1 MTLREALQQ
10 AIPRLEAAGVDSPRL
25 DAELLL
31 THVLERSRTYLAAYP
46 AQELTSEDAARFKEL
61 VARRERR
68 EPLPYLLG
76 YWEWLG
82 MRFRVTPAVLIPRP
96 ETETLVEETASRL
109 PRDTRILDIGAGS
122 GCISIGLAKLLPGA
136 QVTALELSP
145 EAAAVAR
152 ENVEALVPGRVTLI
166 EGGFPEAAR
175 NLGPFEALVSNPPY
189 IPTEEVEGLPPE
201 LRLHEPRLALD
212 GGADGLRVVRSLVQ
226 DGARLVVA
234 GGLLALELAL
244 GQADRVGELVLASGL
259 WEALEIRRDLA
270 GVERVLF
277 ARRKP

>member
-1 MTLREALQQ
+1 MTLGEALQQ
-10 AIPRLEAAGVDSPRL
+10 AIPRLEAAGVDTPRL

-31 THVLERSRTYLAAYP
+31 AQALDRTRTYLAAHP
-46 AQELTSEDAARFKEL
+46 AQDLSSEEATRFDEQL
-61 VARRERR
+61 ARRERR

-82 MRFRVTPAVLIPRP
+82 MRFRVTPAALIPRP

-109 PRDTRILDIGAGS
+109 APGARILDVGAGS
-122 GCISIGLAKLLPGA
+122 GCISIGLVKLLSEA

-145 EAAAVAR
+145 EAAVVAR
-152 ENVEALVPGRVTLI
+152 QNIEALAPGRVTLI
-166 EGGFPEAAR
+166 EGGFPEAAGD
-175 NLGPFEALVSNPPY
+175 LGSFEALVSNPPY
-189 IPTEEVEGLPPE
+189 IPTEEVEELAPE

-212 GGADGLRVVRSLVQ
+212 GGADGLRVIRSLIQ
-226 DGARLVVA
+226 DGARIVVS

-244 GQADRVGELVLASGL
+244 GQAERVGELLLASGL
-259 WEALEIRRDLA
+259 WEDVEIRRDLA

-277 ARRKP
+277 ARRKA